1 MSFFNIEEMDLE
13 EIAFISGI
21 LVAIVVALILC
32 GCKRMSRRTK
42 VTPIEFV

>member
-21 LVAIVVALILC
+21 LVVVALILC